1 MIVLRKSAEERLF
14 SKPDY
19 DFGTSHSIGIVQQI
33 VKLLNI
39 REGVDA
45 ERNFSHWVAN
55 LQGAFIRQVLNTAPI
70 NKLLGGYQ
78 SMLIL
83 NENKDRINSDPKIE
97 KVFGRNFVDEINE
110 GKLKC
115 GDDFAIEGIKSAEG
129 EGGMKYRNYFTG
141 LERDKDF
148 IANLRTLLRYIALRL
163 SGQFNPNEDFWTAT
177 WTEVDYTRP
186 VRVRY
191 TEEQIRK
198 IIIQSLIKYFEA
210 NSLDYSDKLHDYE

>member
-1 MIVLRKSAEERLF
+1 MIVLRRSAEERLF

-39 REGVDA
+39 RDGVDA
-45 ERNFSHWVAN
+45 ERNFSHWIAN
-55 LQGAFIRQVLNTAPI
+55 LQGAFIRQVLGSAPI
-70 NKLLGGYQ
+70 NKLAGGYQ

-83 NENKDRINSDPKIE
+83 NEDKSRINSDPKIE
-97 KVFGRNFVDEINE
+97 KIFGRNFVDEVNE
-110 GKLKC
+110 GKLEC
-115 GDDFAIEGIKSAEG
+115 GDEFAIAGIKSAEG
-129 EGGMKYRNYFTG
+129 EGGMKYKNHFSG

-148 IANLRTLLRYIALRL
+148 ITNLRTLLRYIALRL
-163 SGQFNPNEDFWTAT
+163 SGQIGPNEDFWTAT

-186 VRVRY
+186 VRARY

-198 IIIQSLIKYFEA
+198 IIIQSIIRYFEA
-210 NSLDYSDKLHDYE
+210 NGLEYSSKLHEFE